1 VDGKVLIDY
10 VETGIFFVLALVA
23 FGLEVWAFFDCL
35 RHRANAFE
43 AVSKRTKTFWLALT
57 GGALAV
63 GALTLYGAAQ
73 AIGTLSPEGGGG
85 GGFGSFGLLFGL
97 AAVTAASVYLA
108 DVRPAVK
115 DAGRGG
121 SRNRGPYGPW

>member
-1 VDGKVLIDY
+1 VDGTVLIRV
-10 VETGIFFVLALVA
+10 VESAVYYILGLVA
-23 FGLEVWAFFDCL
+23 LALEVWAFFDCV

-43 AVSKRTKTFWLALT
+43 AVGKRTKTFWLALT
-57 GGALAV
+57 GGSLAI
-63 GALTLYGAAQ
+63 GALSVL
-73 AIGTLSPEGGGG
+73 GGGG
-85 GGFGSFGLLFGL
+85 GGLIGPFGLFGL
-97 AAVTAASVYLA
+97 AAVVAASIYLA

>member
-1 VDGKVLIDY
+1 MDGRALIYY
-10 VETGIFFVLALVA
+10 VETGIYFLLALVA
-23 FGLEVWAFFDCL
+23 LALEVWAFFDCL
-35 RHRANAFE
+35 RHKANAFE
-43 AVSKRTKTFWLALT
+43 AVSKRTKTFWLAVT

-63 GALTLYGAAQ
+63 GV
-73 AIGTLSPEGGGG
+73 LSLAGGG
-85 GGFGSFGLLFGL
+85 SGLLGPLGLFGL

-121 SRNRGPYGPW
+121 NRNMGPYGPW

>member
-1 VDGKVLIDY
+1 MIMY
-10 VETGIFFVLALVA
+10 VENGVYFLLALVA
-23 FGLEVWAFFDCL
+23 FGIEAWAFLDCL

-43 AVSKRTKTFWLALT
+43 AVSKRTKTFWLAMT
-57 GGALAV
+57 GAAFALGALAV
-63 GALTLYGAAQ
+63 FTGSRGGLF
-73 AIGTLSPEGGGG
+73 GTLG
-85 GGFGSFGLLFGL
+85 LFGL

-121 SRNRGPYGPW
+121 TRNTGPYGPW

>member
-1 VDGKVLIDY
+1 MDGRNLVVFADFGISVVILLIS
-10 VETGIFFVLALVA
+10 L
-23 FGLEVWAFFDCL
+23 GLEIWAFSDCL
-35 RHRANAFE
+35 RHKANAFE

-63 GALTLYGAAQ
+63 GALAVLTYRG
-73 AIGTLSPEGGGG
+73 GSPVNALG
-85 GGFGSFGLLFGL
+85 LFGL

-121 SRNRGPYGPW
+121 SRNMGPYGPW

>member
-1 VDGKVLIDY
+1 MISY
-10 VETGIFFVLALVA
+10 IETGVYLILALVA
-23 FGLEVWAFFDCL
+23 VGIEVWAFFDCL

-43 AVSKRTKTFWLALT
+43 AVSKRTKTFWLAMTGGSLAVGGFGAMSVLT
-57 GGALAV
+57 GGSGGLF
-63 GALTLYGAAQ
+63 
-73 AIGTLSPEGGGG
+73 GTL
-85 GGFGSFGLLFGL
+85 GLLGL

-121 SRNRGPYGPW
+121 

>member
-1 VDGKVLIDY
+1 MDGRALIFY
-10 VETGIFFVLALVA
+10 VETGIYFLLALVA
-23 FGLEVWAFFDCL
+23 LALEVWAFFDCL
-35 RHRANAFE
+35 RHKAPVFE

-63 GALTLYGAAQ
+63 GL
-73 AIGTLSPEGGGG
+73 LSLLGGGG
-85 GGFGSFGLLFGL
+85 GLLGPLGLFGL

-121 SRNRGPYGPW
+121 SRNTGPYGPW

>member
-1 VDGKVLIDY
+1 MLISYIEAGVYLVLS
-10 VETGIFFVLALVA
+10 VVAL
-23 FGLEVWAFFDCL
+23 GLEVWAFFDYL
-35 RHRANAFE
+35 RHKANAFE

-57 GGALAV
+57 GGALA
-63 GALTLYGAAQ
+63 
-73 AIGTLSPEGGGG
+73 IGVLSLLSLLGGGG
-85 GGFGSFGLLFGL
+85 VGSLGLFGL

-121 SRNRGPYGPW
+121 SRNMGPYGPW

>member
-1 VDGKVLIDY
+1 MDGRALIYY
-10 VETGIFFVLALVA
+10 VETGVYFLLALVA
-23 FGLEVWAFFDCL
+23 LALEVWAFFDCL
-35 RHRANAFE
+35 RHKANVFE
-43 AVSKRTKTFWLALT
+43 AVSKRTKTFWLAVT

-63 GALTLYGAAQ
+63 GL
-73 AIGTLSPEGGGG
+73 LSLVAGGGG
-85 GGFGSFGLLFGL
+85 GLLGPLGLFGL

-121 SRNRGPYGPW
+121 NRNMGPYGPW

>member
-10 VETGIFFVLALVA
+10 VETGVYFVLALVA

-35 RHRANAFE
+35 RHKANAFE
-43 AVSKRTKTFWLALT
+43 AVSKRTKMFWLALT
-57 GGALAV
+57 GGAVAI
-63 GALTLYGAAQ
+63 GALSLYSAAQ
-73 AIGTLSPEGGGG
+73 AMGALSLGGGG
-85 GGFGSFGLLFGL
+85 GGSSTFGLFGL

-121 SRNRGPYGPW
+121 SRNMGPYGPW

>member
-1 VDGKVLIDY
+1 VDGKVLINY
-10 VETGIFFVLALVA
+10 VETGVYFLMALVA
-23 FGLEVWAFFDCL
+23 FGLEAWALFDCL
-35 RHRANAFE
+35 RHKANAFE

-57 GGALAV
+57 GGAVFIGGLS
-63 GALTLYGAAQ
+63 LYGAAQ
-73 AIGTLSPEGGGG
+73 AMGALSYGGGG
-85 GGFGSFGLLFGL
+85 GGFGTFGLFGL

-121 SRNRGPYGPW
+121 SRNMGPYGPW